1 MSQTNGSDVGGRR
14 PTSVRTFVFGM
25 IAGALVV
32 IVLGGLIGL
41 PLMLTHRT
49 EFPLESTVGG
59 LAVNVISS
67 LNAGNATNPL
77 TENDKTLAD
86 GEDLY
91 ITNCAS
97 CHGDTG
103 DGKGDFVDQYYPPPT
118 DLTSDRTQGKSDAQI
133 RWLIQNGISFT
144 AMAAYPEF
152 NDQQLWSMV
161 IYIRSLKK

>member
-1 MSQTNGSDVGGRR
+1 
-14 PTSVRTFVFGM
+14 
-25 IAGALVV
+25 
-32 IVLGGLIGL
+32 
-41 PLMLTHRT
+41 MLTHRT
-49 EFPLESTVGG
+49 EFPLESAVGG

-77 TENDKTLAD
+77 VENDKTLAD

-97 CHGDTG
+97 CHGDNG

-118 DLTSDRTQGKSDAQI
+118 DLTSARTQCKSDAQL
-133 RWLIQNGISFT
+133 RWLIKNGLSFT

-152 NDQQLWSMV
+152 NDQQLWSLV
-161 IYIRSLKK
+161 IYMRSLKK